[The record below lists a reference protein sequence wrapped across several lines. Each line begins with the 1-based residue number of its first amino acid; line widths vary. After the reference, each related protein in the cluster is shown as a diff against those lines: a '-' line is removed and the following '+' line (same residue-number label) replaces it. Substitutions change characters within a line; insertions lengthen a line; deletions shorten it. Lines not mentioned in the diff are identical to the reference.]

1 MLTNDEED
9 GRHLSCT
16 VDELEDGEALGTE
29 GLLVVGGVGR
39 ARGTARGETGG
50 AAVESAR
57 GETGGAALET
67 VLGRAGAGGAVGAL
81 RQRAP
86 RARL

>member
-50 AAVESAR
+50 AA
-57 GETGGAALET
+57 LET